1 MQPWDI
7 LCADIFTWVDNTLYK
22 VISELNRCNHNC
34 ICDWGA
40 SKWLSTSQLPHSYY
54 FTTCILVLKFTNKGV
69 FFEEIQDSHSP
80 RKRGYFG
87 THLLE
92 FGIKGDN
99 FHFQCFT
106 LKKGFIW
113 ADNWVFYHKK
123 RGSFWTEKSVF
134 YHEKRVVLSWKV
146 SVLQQKRGS
155 FSNWRTRIG
164 TTFSSEWGSRD
175 LPALSSI
182 THLLPCVR
190 IGSWIDCKCE
200 WGSSELI
207 LTWGKPLGNT
217 WGTPGQ
223 HLGNTWGTHGEH
235 QGNTRGTPGEH
246 PCWCWPWQSSI
257 ASGMWYNDIN
267 IRQLPEC
274 KHRINMWPI

>member
-22 VISELNRCNHNC
+22 VVSELNRCNHNC

-106 LKKGFIW
+106 LKKG
-113 ADNWVFYHKK
+113 VHLGRQLSVLPQKK
-123 RGSFWTEKSVF
+123 GVILDWE
-134 YHEKRVVLSWKV
+134 V
-146 SVLQQKRGS
+146 SVL
-155 FSNWRTRIG
+155 
-164 TTFSSEWGSRD
+164 SRKKGRFELKSQCFAAKKGVIFKLENKD
-175 LPALSSI
+175 RY
-182 THLLPCVR
+182 HLF
-190 IGSWIDCKCE
+190 
-200 WGSSELI
+200 
-207 LTWGKPLGNT
+207 
-217 WGTPGQ
+217 
-223 HLGNTWGTHGEH
+223 
-235 QGNTRGTPGEH
+235 
-246 PCWCWPWQSSI
+246 
-257 ASGMWYNDIN
+257 
-267 IRQLPEC
+267 
-274 KHRINMWPI
+274 